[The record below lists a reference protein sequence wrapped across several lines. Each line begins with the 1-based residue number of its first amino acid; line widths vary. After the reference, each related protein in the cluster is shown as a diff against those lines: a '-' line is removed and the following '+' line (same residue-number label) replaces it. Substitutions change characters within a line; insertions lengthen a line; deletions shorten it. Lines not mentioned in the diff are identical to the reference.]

1 MKKCFALFLV
11 LTISLFT
18 LGGCASRDDA
28 AANGPPDPSTSVTD
42 PAENNEPNEEA
53 QNQPDENGPA
63 TETSSQS
70 SEGPEDPEEIAG
82 IIAMTSNIGTSFS
95 FNIFSINPETG
106 ERTTLADLAFPSE
119 GADGGRAV
127 IYMPPVNE
135 VNSSNVAE
143 WVSQD
148 FSKIAATK
156 TYTDDTSSH
165 AGWFDAN
172 GIFFDVT
179 EALGLQSQSDFADPV
194 YYTAIGFTEDNCFA
208 YYSTTGNVYE
218 RTYYIV
224 PLDNLAPEAV
234 QEGNPLADAKPIVRD
249 STDYYYFTDWL
260 DDTHY
265 LADHCLNSCWHKT
278 QSVIIDAASGSVEDY
293 IPGDSRYNWNGIV
306 SPDATQIAFFSVPK
320 QGSSSPQLYVA
331 NLIDGEPVAIDVEV
345 EFSSKAQERC
355 PSFVLY
361 PSPGLGGTCTVLL
374 DWR

>member
-1 MKKCFALFLV
+1 MKNRIIALTLCAGM
-11 LTISLFT
+11 LL
-18 LGGCASRDDA
+18 LGGCASDTGTNDNTSEPTA
-28 AANGPPDPSTSVTD
+28 GSTPSSVETEA
-42 PAENNEPNEEA
+42 PSEESGEPISEPENLVEVNEP
-53 QNQPDENGPA
+53 
-63 TETSSQS
+63 
-70 SEGPEDPEEIAG
+70 EGITG

-95 FNIFSINPETG
+95 FNIFSTNPETG
-106 ERTTLADLAFPSE
+106 ERTTLVNLAFPSE
-119 GADGGRAV
+119 GADEGRAV

-156 TYTDDTSSH
+156 TYTDDTDSH
-165 AGWFDAN
+165 AGWFDVD
-172 GIFFDVT
+172 GVFFDVT
-179 EALGLQSQSDFADPV
+179 EALGLQPQSDFADPV
-194 YYTAIGFTEDNCFA
+194 HYTAIGFTEDNCFA
-208 YYSTTGNVYE
+208 YYSTTDNVYE

-224 PLDNLAPEAV
+224 PLDNLTPEAI
-234 QEGNPLADAKPIVRD
+234 QEGNPLSDAKPMMRD
-249 STDYYYFTDWL
+249 STDYDYFTDWL

-278 QSVIIDAASGSVEDY
+278 QSVIIDAASGSAEDY
-293 IPGDSRYNWNGIV
+293 IPGDSRYNWNGVV
-306 SPDATQIAFFSVPK
+306 SPDAAQIAFFSVPK
-320 QGSSSPQLYVA
+320 QGNSSPQLYVM
-331 NLIDGEPVAIDVEV
+331 NLTDGEPVAVDVEV